1 MKKGRKRKIVREFI
15 PIILGSDEN
24 AYACARMFYE
34 ISKEKSLVFCA
45 KALPQTAHSG
55 ILSRFVI
62 EDFDSPLVFRS
73 VMNNVLSRLQLK
85 AKKLLIIPCSDY
97 YAELVIRNRALI
109 SKYASS
115 PIIRPELYEKICDKI
130 SFCELCESYG
140 ISHPKTEIAL
150 PYTILAQNK
159 TRQFPLV
166 LKPANSNSFEYLH
179 SEFNGKK
186 KVYICTNESELAS
199 ALKGFIKTGYNKP
212 VVLQEY
218 IRGGE
223 SLSRVVNAYCDTQ
236 GRVRLIGAG
245 IPLLEYKNDRE
256 IGNYAAIR
264 TVFDRKLCD
273 EAADI
278 LERLGYVGF
287 ANFDVKIDK
296 KTGRYVFLELNPR
309 QGRSSYYMHVA
320 GANLMRAL
328 YDDAVLGKEYDGR
341 RYAEND
347 GIWINEPVRVIR
359 REMNLRG
366 LSGDERVISGKTALD
381 VTYDFSIP
389 RALTLMRR
397 RLGAFIKEI

>member
-1 MKKGRKRKIVREFI
+1 MREFI

-34 ISKEKSLVFCA
+34 ISREKSLVFCA
-45 KALPQTAHSG
+45 KALPQTAYSG
-55 ILSRFVI
+55 ILNRFVI
-62 EDFDSPLVFRS
+62 EDFDGPTVFRS
-73 VMNNVLSRLQLK
+73 VMSNVLPKLQLK
-85 AKKLLIIPCSDY
+85 AKKLLVVPCSDY
-97 YAELVIRNRALI
+97 YAELVIRNRSLI
-109 SKYASS
+109 AKYASN
-115 PIIRPELYEKICDKI
+115 PILSPELYERICDKI
-130 SFCELCESYG
+130 AFSNLCKEYG
-140 ISHPKTEIAL
+140 ISHPQTEIAL
-150 PYTILAQNK
+150 PYTLLADKQVRNY
-159 TRQFPLV
+159 PLV

-179 SEFNGKK
+179 SELNGKK
-186 KVYICTNESELAS
+186 KVYFCSSESELNT
-199 ALKGFIKTGYNKP
+199 ALEGFIGIGYNKP

-223 SLSRVVNAYCDTQ
+223 SCSRVVNAYCDGQ

-245 IPLLEYKNDRE
+245 MPLLEYKNDRE

-296 KTGRYVFLELNPR
+296 KTGRYVFLEINPR
-309 QGRSSYYMHVA
+309 QGRSSYYMRVA
-320 GANLMRAL
+320 GANLMRAI
-328 YDDAVLGKEYDGR
+328 YEDAVLERAYDGR
-341 RYAEND
+341 HYAENE

-359 REMNLRG
+359 REMSLRG
-366 LSGDERVISGKTALD
+366 LTGAERLVSGKTALD
-381 VTYDFSIP
+381 VTYDFSVP